1 MAKNILSGRKLIKRA
16 DFRKI
21 LVCMIDVLTMKPS
34 LLDFG
39 KNETPYGE

>member
-21 LVCMIDVLTMKPS
+21 LVCMIDVNVNYT
-34 LLDFG
+34 G
-39 KNETPYGE
+39 